1 MEHLL
6 LKAVATTTDQGIFEA
21 VISSEAVDREQD
33 IVVAAAMVDAL
44 RAWAGTNKNVPLH
57 WNHSSEPE
65 DIVGHVDPFTVRE
78 VDGEVVAG
86 GWVDR
91 DIDRGREV
99 WRLMKS
105 GTLGFSFGYIITA
118 STERNGGGREITGL
132 DVYEITATTA
142 PMNNGT
148 RVLSTKALDEL
159 DHVRT
164 KARDDMF
171 ALLTAAD
178 KGEKSV
184 PRRAIDPVE
193 IATFEC

>member
-1 MEHLL
+1 
-6 LKAVATTTDQGIFEA
+6 
-21 VISSEAVDREQD
+21 
-33 IVVAAAMVDAL
+33 
-44 RAWAGTNKNVPLH
+44 LH
-57 WNHSSEPE
+57 WNHSSDPE
-65 DIVGHVDPFTVRE
+65 DIVGNVDPITVRE
-78 VDGEVVAG
+78 VDGEVVPG

-91 DIDRGREV
+91 DTDRGREV

-105 GTLGFSFGYIITA
+105 GTLGFSFGYIVTA
-118 STERNGGGREITGL
+118 ATGRPGGGREITQL
-132 DVYEITATTA
+132 DVFEITATTA

-164 KARDDMF
+164 KARDDMLQ
-171 ALLTAAD
+171 LLTAAD

-184 PRRAIDPVE
+184 PRRGTGPVE